1 MRLNNSSQNIVQN
14 VFVNVYLRSIAIG
27 VQPPNTP
34 LYLIRLRTN
43 TARGF
48 KVHAQ
53 VVRLSLETLSL
64 LFFFPNSIPVSGVF
78 VLRNVPIR
86 IF

>member
-14 VFVNVYLRSIAIG
+14 VFVDVYFRSIAIG
-27 VQPPNTP
+27 FQPPNTP

-43 TARGF
+43 IVRGF

-53 VVRLSLETLSL
+53 VARLSLDV
-64 LFFFPNSIPVSGVF
+64 IVF
-78 VLRNVPIR
+78 VFLS
-86 IF
+86 

>member
-53 VVRLSLETLSL
+53 VVRLSLDVIAFVFLS
-64 LFFFPNSIPVSGVF
+64 
-78 VLRNVPIR
+78 
-86 IF
+86 